1 MPTPNGIILPFEF
14 VDQQLKERGI
24 KGHVDSSTGLLLVE
38 DNEPAK
44 QFLSKPLQPRHDPAT
59 PSGRTNRKDMV

>member
-24 KGHVDSSTGLLLVE
+24 KGCVDSSTGLLIVE
-38 DNEPAK
+38 DNEPARS
-44 QFLSKPLQPRHDPAT
+44 FIRKPLQPKHNSTAKSR
-59 PSGRTNRKDMV
+59 RTTGKDMV

>member
-38 DNEPAK
+38 DNEQART
-44 QFLSKPLQPRHDPAT
+44 FIRKPLQPKHNSAT
-59 PSGRTNRKDMV
+59 PDRRTSG